1 MFVEFE
7 RIRIKKK
14 NVIGF
19 IIDIHQSE
27 DGVTRYTI
35 ESERE
40 GPIDD
45 PDAWNDVRFPQFIC
59 TEDQLEHV

>member
-1 MFVEFE
+1 MFSEFE
-7 RIRIKKK
+7 RVRIKKK
-14 NVIGF
+14 DVIGT
-19 IIDIHQSE
+19 IIDISQGS
-27 DGVTRYTI
+27 DGMTCYTI

>member
-1 MFVEFE
+1 MFSEFE
-7 RIRIKKK
+7 RVHIKEKD
-14 NVIGF
+14 VIGT
-19 IIDIHQSE
+19 IIDISQ
-27 DGVTRYTI
+27 DGNGVTCYTV

-40 GPIDD
+40 GPIGD